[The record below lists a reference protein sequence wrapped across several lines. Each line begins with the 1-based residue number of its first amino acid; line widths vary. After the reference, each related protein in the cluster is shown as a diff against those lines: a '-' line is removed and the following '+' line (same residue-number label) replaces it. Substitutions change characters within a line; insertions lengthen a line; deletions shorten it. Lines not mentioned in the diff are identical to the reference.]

1 MSKPNWTPI
10 QIRLGEIEPWQHNPR
25 QSDKR
30 ARAALLST
38 LDEFGQPVPFIVGP
52 KNSDG
57 KYPLYDA
64 HQRYLA
70 WLPKFGAAF
79 VVAAMM
85 SDRPLTEDERK
96 KYVIQFHA
104 STVGNWNADELS
116 TWDTSLIDVWANIP
130 EITKGWKSDIKIFD
144 ELHKSEQPG
153 ADAEPQTDRAA
164 ELLEKWQVQPGDLF
178 AIGEHRL
185 ICGDCTDAATVARV
199 MGGEKAELLFT
210 SPPYSDM
217 REYTGDGDLSLEN
230 LVRFIPTFYECC
242 DYQVI
247 NLGLQR
253 KDNEVYEYWN
263 EYIKAAKDC
272 GYKLLS
278 WNVWN
283 REGGGFSMQAITA
296 MFAIQHE
303 WIFVFGKSRKD
314 LNLTVPNQ
322 RAGRQSDP
330 STTVRQRDGST
341 TREDTDFTIRPFRQL
356 STVQTIMQEQSRVYT
371 KFHPAIFPVSLP
383 EEYIKAMT
391 NDGDVVAEPF
401 SGSGTTLVACENLGR
416 RCRAIEISPAYVA
429 VALERM
435 SQAFPGIDIHRLDA
449 GG

>member
-1 MSKPNWTPI
+1 V
-10 QIRLGEIEPWQHNPR
+10 RLGDLKPWASNPR
-25 QSDKR
+25 QSSKAQAKR
-30 ARAALLST
+30 ILRSFERFGQVEVVAIGPGFEVYDGHQRLSALLT
-38 LDEFGQPVPFIVGP
+38 IHGEDYMLDARQASRALSDAERRELVVSLHAGAVG
-52 KNSDG
+52 SWSW
-57 KYPLYDA
+57 DA
-64 HQRYLA
+64 LSS
-70 WLPKFGAAF
+70 W
-79 VVAAMM
+79 
-85 SDRPLTEDERK
+85 S
-96 KYVIQFHA
+96 
-104 STVGNWNADELS
+104 ADELTGWGMDKDLLKS
-116 TWDTSLIDVWANIP
+116 WNNDANNL
-130 EITKGWKSDIKIFD
+130 K
-144 ELHKSEQPG
+144 ELLQSEQPG

-164 ELLEKWQVQPGDLF
+164 ELLEKWQVQPGDMF